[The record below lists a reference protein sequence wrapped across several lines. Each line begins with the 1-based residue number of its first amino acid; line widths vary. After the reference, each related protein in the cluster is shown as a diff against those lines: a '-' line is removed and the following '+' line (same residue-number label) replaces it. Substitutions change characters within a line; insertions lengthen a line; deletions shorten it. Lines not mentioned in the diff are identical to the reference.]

1 MMMKQNLM
9 KKIITTATPQRISF
23 AGGGTDINYFYEK
36 HGGIVLSTTI
46 DKFIYVTVKVHNK
59 LFKEKYRLNYSIT
72 EHVDNLNDIKNEIAR
87 ECIRF
92 LEIEEH
98 LYISSTSDLP
108 ALSGLASSS
117 SFAVG
122 LLNALHQLKGDHV
135 SIAQIAEEACHIE
148 INVLKKPIGKQD
160 QYAAAFGGVNLFNF
174 NKDGSVILTPIT
186 NPNIYTIFEN
196 SLLFYTDMQR
206 SADEVLNDQKSGFSV
221 NEKNLLEIKE
231 GAVDFYNIVNEK
243 EINLKKLGALL
254 HNNWVSKKALSK
266 KISNTLIDEYYQT
279 ALQNGALGGKILG
292 AGGGGFLFVIAEKK
306 NHSIIA
312 KALMGLEMVDY
323 HFEPLGTRTLLNF

>member
-1 MMMKQNLM
+1 M

-36 HGGIVLSTTI
+36 HGGLVLSTTI
-46 DKFIYVTVKVHNK
+46 DKFIYVTVKIHNR

-72 EHVDNLNDIKNEIAR
+72 EHVDKLDDIKNEIAR
-87 ECIRF
+87 ESIRF
-92 LEIEEH
+92 LEIDDS
-98 LYISSTSDLP
+98 LYIASTSDLP

-160 QYAAAFGGVNLFNF
+160 QYAAAFGGVNLFTF
-174 NKDGSVILTPIT
+174 NKNGTVLLTPVT
-186 NPNIYTIFEN
+186 NVNIYSIFEN
-196 SLLFYTDMQR
+196 SLLFYTDIQR
-206 SADEVLNDQKSGFSV
+206 SADEILSDQKSTFST

-231 GAVDFYNIVNEK
+231 LAIEFYNIVNEPS
-243 EINLKKLGALL
+243 IRLDKLGELL
-254 HNNWVSKKALSK
+254 HQNWLSKKALSQ
-266 KISNTLIDEYYQT
+266 KISNSLIDNYYHT
-279 ALQNGALGGKILG
+279 AMQNGALGGKILG
-292 AGGGGFLFVIAEKK
+292 AGGGGFLFLIAPKK
-306 NHSIIA
+306 LHSQIIRS
-312 KALMGLEMVDY
+312 LRGLEVVNFG
-323 HFEPLGTRTLLNF
+323 FEPVGTRTLLNF

>member
-1 MMMKQNLM
+1 MNRSVM

-36 HGGIVLSTTI
+36 HGGLALNTTI

-72 EHVDNLNDIKNEIAR
+72 EHVDDLNDIKNEIAR

-92 LEIEEH
+92 LGIDES

-122 LLNALHQLKGDHV
+122 LLNALHQLKGDYV

-160 QYAAAFGGVNLFNF
+160 QYSAAFGGVNLFTF
-174 NKDGSVILTPIT
+174 NTDGSVFLKPVT
-186 NPNIYTIFEN
+186 NHNIYKIFEN
-196 SLLFYTDMQR
+196 SLLFYTNIQR
-206 SADEVLNDQKSGFSV
+206 SADEVLSDQKSGFSF
-221 NEKNLLEIKE
+221 NEKSLLEIKE
-231 GAVDFYNIVNEK
+231 GAKEFYDIVNEQYLRLDK
-243 EINLKKLGALL
+243 LGKLLHQNWLLKKELSQK
-254 HNNWVSKKALSK
+254 VSNS
-266 KISNTLIDEYYQT
+266 LIDQYYET
-279 ALQNGALGGKILG
+279 AIKNGAIGGKILG
-292 AGGGGFLFVIAEKK
+292 AGGGGFLFVIADKK
-306 NHSIIA
+306 DHERIILSLG
-312 KALMGLEMVDY
+312 ALEVVDFN
-323 HFEPLGTRTLLNF
+323 FEPVGTRTLLNF

>member
-1 MMMKQNLM
+1 M

-36 HGGIVLSTTI
+36 HGGLVLSTTI
-46 DKFIYVTVKVHNK
+46 DKFIYVTVKIHNN

-72 EHVDNLNDIKNEIAR
+72 EHVDKLDDIKNEIAR
-87 ECIRF
+87 ESIRF
-92 LEIEEH
+92 LGIDDS
-98 LYISSTSDLP
+98 LYIASTSDLP

-160 QYAAAFGGVNLFNF
+160 QYAAAFGGVNLFTF
-174 NKDGSVILTPIT
+174 NKNGNVRLTPIT
-186 NPNIYTIFEN
+186 NANIYSIFDN
-196 SLLFYTDMQR
+196 SLLFYTNIQR
-206 SADEVLNDQKSGFSV
+206 SADEILTDQKSTFSI

-231 GAVDFYNIVNEK
+231 LAIEFHNIINEPL
-243 EINLKKLGALL
+243 IRLDKLGELL
-254 HNNWVSKKALSK
+254 HQNWLSKKALSH
-266 KISNTLIDEYYQT
+266 KISNNLIDNYYHT
-279 ALQNGALGGKILG
+279 AMLNGALGGKILG
-292 AGGGGFLFVIAEKK
+292 AGGGGFLFLIAPKK
-306 NHSIIA
+306 LHSQIIRSL
-312 KALMGLEMVDY
+312 KGLEVVNFG
-323 HFEPLGTRTLLNF
+323 FEPVGTRTLLNF